1 MALRPRRPADL
12 PEPAPDPWGEAGLV
26 ELGLVRGDVVR
37 FRPEAGGRWREAS
50 VERRER
56 DGSVGL
62 RDDRGAA
69 RSIPVGRL
77 EVRRRGPR
85 GGRVWEAVE
94 EVAGRTEQRRLL

>member
-1 MALRPRRPADL
+1 V
-12 PEPAPDPWGEAGLV
+12 EPSPDPWGETGLV

-37 FRPEAGGRWREAS
+37 FRNGPTSRWREAT

-62 RDDRGAA
+62 RDGRGAA
-69 RSIPVGRL
+69 RAIPVGQL

-85 GGRVWEAVE
+85 GGRVWEPLEAV
-94 EVAGRTEQRRLL
+94 AARTEQRRLL

>member
-12 PEPAPDPWGEAGLV
+12 PEPGPDPWGEAGLV

-37 FRPEAGGRWREAS
+37 FRPEPGGRWREAE

-56 DGSVGL
+56 DGSIGL
-62 RDDRGAA
+62 RDARGAA
-69 RSIPVGRL
+69 RAIPVDRL

-85 GGRVWEAVE
+85 GGRVWEPLD
-94 EVAGRTEQRRLL
+94 EVARRTEQRRLL